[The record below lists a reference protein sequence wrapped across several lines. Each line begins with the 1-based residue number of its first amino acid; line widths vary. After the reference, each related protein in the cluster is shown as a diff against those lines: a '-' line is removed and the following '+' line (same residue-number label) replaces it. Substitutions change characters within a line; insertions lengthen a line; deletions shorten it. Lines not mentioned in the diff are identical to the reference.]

1 MHIIS
6 TNMMNGVIP
15 PKLWDQLRTDN
26 PIDEVIPQTK
36 HHINELTDVL
46 VLKMLCKI

>member
-1 MHIIS
+1 M
-6 TNMMNGVIP
+6 G
-15 PKLWDQLRTDN
+15 DQLRTDN